1 MAAFDVDE
9 LKKILDRTRLDV
21 SGGNESN
28 VVNVGGRLG
37 YTQPIDDT
45 SRLDMGV
52 SGHATK
58 GHKFKDVGVDQADF
72 TYSKRLDNDSELRA
86 KLRKNIGNSKGEE
99 YIGAEY
105 EIPFKKGG
113 KVTSKAKSKPKAS
126 SASKR
131 GDGIAQRGK
140 TKGRLV

>member
-1 MAAFDVDE
+1 MDSFDNDE
-9 LKKILDRTRLDV
+9 VKKILDRARLDV
-21 SGGNESN
+21 SGGNEMGVAN
-28 VVNVGGRLG
+28 VRGRLG
-37 YTQPIDDT
+37 YTQPLNDT

-58 GHKFKDVGVDQADF
+58 GPGFKDVGVDQADI
-72 TYSKRLDNDSELRA
+72 TYGKRLANDSELRA

-113 KVTSKAKSKPKAS
+113 KVKSKPKVSKAS
-126 SASKR
+126 SRA
-131 GDGIAQRGK
+131 DGIARKGK
-140 TKGRLV
+140 TRGNFR